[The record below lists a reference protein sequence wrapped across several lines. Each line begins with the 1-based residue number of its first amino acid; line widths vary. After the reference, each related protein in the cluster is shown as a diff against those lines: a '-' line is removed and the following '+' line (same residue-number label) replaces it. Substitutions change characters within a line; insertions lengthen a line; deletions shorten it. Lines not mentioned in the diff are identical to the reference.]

1 VGDCAYLVDSKTGAQ
16 VPGVSQGALQMG
28 KYVAKVIR
36 AQIRQTATG
45 TGPEGGA
52 ARKLRDDGFHYTDY
66 GSMATIGKSRAV
78 AEIGPLRFGGLLAWL
93 AWLALHV
100 TVLIGFRN
108 RIAVLLSWIYNYIFY
123 RRGSRLIT
131 GLTMDA
137 PQGSPP
143 RD

>member
-1 VGDCAYLVDSKTGAQ
+1 
-16 VPGVSQGALQMG
+16 VSQGALQMG
-28 KYVAKVIR
+28 KYVARVIR
-36 AQIRQTATG
+36 AQIAQSAAG
-45 TGPEGGA
+45 AGSEGGA
-52 ARKLRDDGFHYTDY
+52 AQALRDQGFHYTDY

-78 AEIGPLRFGGLLAWL
+78 VEIGPLRFGGLLAWL

-108 RIAVLLSWIYNYIFY
+108 RIAVLLGWIYNYIFY

-137 PQGSPP
+137 PQGSPS